1 MNSKHIKK
9 DKVLIVINSLWNSIN
24 FRENLIFELSNLYNV
39 VLVASKDINFKSNR
53 FKIIDLNFNSRG
65 MNLFREFITFI
76 KLFKIIKTENPNI
89 ILSFTIKPNIY
100 ASLVAKILDVPII
113 NNVTG
118 LGMYYSKNFLVKF
131 IINFIYIIALKK
143 SKIIY
148 FQNLRD
154 RNYFAD
160 KKILKNQ
167 ISKILP
173 GSGIDLRKF
182 FPRKNLKA
190 NNKKIIF
197 LMISRLL
204 WAKGVKE
211 YFEVAQIVKRQYKNV
226 EFHLYGFIEKVKSK
240 DAISYK
246 QIMDWN
252 RTGAIKYY
260 GPTNKVIDVL
270 LKSDCIVLPTIYNEG
285 VPRILL
291 EASAL
296 KKPCITNNIPG
307 CLTLLKIIIMVFCV
321 ILMTKMIYT
330 LI

>member
-160 KKILKNQ
+160 KKILK
-167 ISKILP
+167 IKYL
-173 GSGIDLRKF
+173 KF
-182 FPRKNLKA
+182 FLDP
-190 NNKKIIF
+190 
-197 LMISRLL
+197 
-204 WAKGVKE
+204 V
-211 YFEVAQIVKRQYKNV
+211 
-226 EFHLYGFIEKVKSK
+226 
-240 DAISYK
+240 
-246 QIMDWN
+246 
-252 RTGAIKYY
+252 
-260 GPTNKVIDVL
+260 
-270 LKSDCIVLPTIYNEG
+270 
-285 VPRILL
+285 
-291 EASAL
+291 
-296 KKPCITNNIPG
+296 
-307 CLTLLKIIIMVFCV
+307 
-321 ILMTKMIYT
+321 
-330 LI
+330 